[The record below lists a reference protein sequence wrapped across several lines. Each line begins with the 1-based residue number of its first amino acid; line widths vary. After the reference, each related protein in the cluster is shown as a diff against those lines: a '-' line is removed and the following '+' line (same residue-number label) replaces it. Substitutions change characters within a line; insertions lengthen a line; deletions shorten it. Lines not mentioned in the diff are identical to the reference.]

1 MTLLTETYTDGED
14 TVKWQKKVNLSCVSC
29 VCFLQSLR
37 KRLFQENIFLMDVV
51 EHLRFYF
58 YFTFTF
64 CKHLG
69 LHWQTLKVRDTEEL
83 CLCNAFVEGPG
94 PVWDDG
100 L

>member
-1 MTLLTETYTDGED
+1 M
-14 TVKWQKKVNLSCVSC
+14 
-29 VCFLQSLR
+29 
-37 KRLFQENIFLMDVV
+37 MDVV